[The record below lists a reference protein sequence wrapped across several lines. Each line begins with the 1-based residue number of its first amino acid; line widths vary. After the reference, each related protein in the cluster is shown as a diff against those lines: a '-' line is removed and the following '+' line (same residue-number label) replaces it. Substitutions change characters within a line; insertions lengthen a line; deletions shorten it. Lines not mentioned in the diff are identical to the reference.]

1 MDQQQSS
8 DNGIDLKHVFYVL
21 QKYRWAILSIFF
33 IGFLIAFLFVRYTR
47 PVYEANM
54 IIQLN
59 DETETN
65 FLWENSPSMLM
76 NKGLARDMELLK
88 SPVLLKRTL
97 DSLNL
102 STSFFNKGVFVDNDI
117 YQGSVFDVN
126 VIYASPAIFEIPIFI
141 AEVNQLVSLDYKINN
156 ESFHVKGAYDSL
168 ITTAHFSLKIGKKRA
183 SDLVSEDN
191 VVFFKINN
199 SNVQFSQYA
208 SALSINVLN
217 EFAKTIS
224 ISLKD
229 PNYFRAKDI
238 IEQLAIQFGHL
249 NIEMKQE
256 GYNRV
261 INYIDK
267 TLLILKDQLFELDSS
282 LSVYKKMGVIA
293 ATNNDEFNSFRVQK
307 NNELISSFEYKKLEA
322 ELELSMLN
330 EVLEKVNELNASGKE
345 IADLIP
351 FVTQLK
357 GQNYVQ
363 HSLTKL
369 SGLLSQKQLLEG
381 KVTEQ
386 NRSYLE
392 LKSQIDYER
401 NLLVK
406 SLEASKSM
414 LLRNIQD
421 YKNRIASFQMELLG
435 SNKDVPF
442 EKELELSQLKR
453 LFEVNSKYYEELQQ
467 RKMEF
472 LLLKESYVPNYRI
485 LQYPADNSSFIFPR
499 KDVILGGTLL
509 ICLFLSVVFIFVI
522 YFLHDTILFVE
533 DIEKVTPI
541 SFLGEVSKLS
551 DEMPFSKIVVRDKPK
566 GKIAEEFRKIR
577 YNLEFITNKKGP
589 KIISLT
595 SSVSGEGKTFVS
607 LNLAE
612 VLSAVDNSRVIIIDA
627 DMRKP
632 KIHLA
637 MGMSNE
643 AGLSTLLI
651 QKSELANSIH
661 KTENPSLDVITSG
674 PTPPN
679 PSELLLSHQMQD
691 LIEALKKN
699 YEYIIFDNPPIG
711 IVADAISTLKI
722 ADFPIYIFRAEY
734 SKFKYINILKSLKN
748 NHKIDAMSIILNNVS
763 NEHSSYG
770 THYQSYGYYEEDTGA
785 RKRRKLKKLLNRKK

>member
-8 DNGIDLKHVFYVL
+8 NNGIDLKHVFYVL
-21 QKYRWAILSIFF
+21 RKYRWVILSIF
-33 IGFLIAFLFVRYTR
+33 ITGFLISFLYVRYTR

-102 STSFFNKGVFVDNDI
+102 STSFYNKGVFVDNDI
-117 YQGSVFDVN
+117 YQASVFDVQ
-126 VIYASPAIFEIPIFI
+126 VIYAHPSIFDIPIFI
-141 AEVNQLVSLDYKINN
+141 EEEEPFVSLNYKLNK
-156 ESFHVKGAYDSL
+156 EAFRVTVAYDSL
-168 ITTAHFSLKIGKKRA
+168 ITTAHFALQISQKRA
-183 SDLVSEDN
+183 SELASDGN
-191 VVFFKINN
+191 TVFFKIHNPQAQF
-199 SNVQFSQYA
+199 VQYGSV
-208 SALSINVLN
+208 LSINVLN
-217 EFAKTIS
+217 EYAKTIS
-224 ISLKD
+224 ISLRD

-249 NIEMKQE
+249 NVETKQE

-282 LSVYKKMGVIA
+282 LSVYKKMGVITA
-293 ATNNDEFNSFRVQK
+293 SNNDELNSFRMQK
-307 NNELISSFEYKKLEA
+307 DNELISNFEYKKLEA

-330 EVLEKVNELNASGKE
+330 EVLSKVNELNASGKE

-357 GQNYVQ
+357 SQSYVQ
-363 HSLTKL
+363 QSLAKL

-381 KVTEQ
+381 KVTEL

-392 LKSQIDYER
+392 LKSQIEYER

-406 SLEASKSM
+406 SLEASKAM

-421 YKNRIASFQMELLG
+421 YKNRIAGLQMDLLG

-442 EKELELSQLKR
+442 EKELELAQLKR

-485 LQYPADNSSFIFPR
+485 LQYPAGNSSFIFPR
-499 KDVILGGTLL
+499 KGVILGGTLL
-509 ICLFLSVVFIFVI
+509 VCIFISVVSILVI

-533 DIEKVTPI
+533 DIEKATTIP
-541 SFLGEVSKLS
+541 FLGEVSKLN
-551 DEMPFSKIVVRDKPK
+551 DVMPFSKIVVRDKPK

-577 YNLEFITNKKGP
+577 YNLEFITNKKEP

-632 KIHLA
+632 KIHLP
-637 MGMSNE
+637 MGMSNQV
-643 AGLSTLLI
+643 GLSTLLI
-651 QKSELANSIH
+651 QKSDLSNSIH

-679 PSELLLSHQMQD
+679 PSELLLSQQMQD
-691 LIEALKKN
+691 LIEELKKY

-722 ADFPIYIFRAEY
+722 ADFPIYVFRAEY

-748 NHKIDAMSIILNNVS
+748 NHKIDAMSIILNNVA

-770 THYQSYGYYEEDTGA
+770 TYYQSYGYYEEDNGSKK
-785 RKRRKLKKLLNRKK
+785 RKRFKNILNRKK